1 MASAP
6 CLPPNTALT
15 TATTA
20 SRAAAASGLGS
31 PAPAH
36 TKGPTI
42 LAHMHKALLS
52 SITSSSGVWLG
63 NPSSCTHTHTHTHT
77 HEGIPFWHT
86 CKKHYSAASRAAA
99 ASGLGSPAPAHT
111 HTHKKAYHF
120 GTHAQSITQQHHKQ
134 QRRLAWGPQLLNT
147 QKGLPFWHTCTK
159 HYSAASQAAAASG
172 LRTPAPAHT
181 HTHTHE
187 SIPFWHTCK
196 KHYSAASQATA
207 PFDLGSP
214 AAAEKENRYAAS
226 CETATS
232 ARRELAQVAA
242 PTHAVS
248 TDQQL

>member
-63 NPSSCTHTHTHTHT
+63 NPSSCTH
-77 HEGIPFWHT
+77 
-86 CKKHYSAASRAAA
+86 KR
-99 ASGLGSPAPAHT
+99 
-111 HTHKKAYHF
+111 AYHF

-196 KHYSAASQATA
+196 KHYSAASQAA
-207 PFDLGSP
+207 AASGLGSP
-214 AAAEKENRYAAS
+214 APAH
-226 CETATS
+226 
-232 ARRELAQVAA
+232 
-242 PTHAVS
+242 THTHS
-248 TDQQL
+248 